1 VAEFQNADNAKK
13 LQFAKQETKGDI
25 GFFFVRVI
33 PVATEIVG
41 PIIQKYG
48 FSASE
53 QGALEFLEAI
63 GQHQDDLSIKES
75 LQFLNSQFM
84 PNNDSKGT

>member
-1 VAEFQNADNAKK
+1 MLRNFSLQNKRPKA
-13 LQFAKQETKGDI
+13 TSV
-25 GFFFVRVI
+25 FFFVRVI